1 MITNESY
8 REVGGPVAQALA
20 DIGGELMD
28 IAFAHSAVQ
37 ELLDSWPPDAS
48 LGPDSTSARAL
59 WMAAIVSY
67 ARCFRG
73 GIRTSGTA
81 STLISRLRGLDQ
93 SSHEYFLDL
102 RDKHVAHSVNALE
115 QATVFVRLGPA
126 PDFEVG
132 TVGPFQSMTII
143 PDRATAERFKRLVE
157 GVQLLMVG
165 RLEDTRAAVFTS
177 VQAMSPSERGQLP
190 ALVITPADPTT
201 DLKAPRPRL
210 RGH

>member
-1 MITNESY
+1 MTTSESY
-8 REVGGPVAQALA
+8 REVGGPVAQELA

-28 IAFAHSAVQ
+28 IVFAHSAVQ
-37 ELLDSWPPDAS
+37 ELLDGWPRDAS
-48 LGPDSTSARAL
+48 LGPESTSARAL

-67 ARCFRG
+67 VRCFRG

-81 STLISRLRGLDQ
+81 TTLIGRLRGLDQ

-102 RDKHVAHSVNALE
+102 RDKHVAHSVNAFE
-115 QATVFVRLGPA
+115 QATVFVGLGPA

-157 GVQLLMVG
+157 GVQLLMIG
-165 RLEDTRAAVFTS
+165 RLEDTRAAVRAA
-177 VQAMSPSERGQLP
+177 VQDMDSGERGQLH
-190 ALVITPADPTT
+190 ALVITPAGPTT
-201 DLKAPRPRL
+201 DPKAPRPCP
-210 RGH
+210 RGR

>member
-1 MITNESY
+1 VKAGDTCSNF
-8 REVGGPVAQALA
+8 RP
-20 DIGGELMD
+20 
-28 IAFAHSAVQ
+28 
-37 ELLDSWPPDAS
+37 
-48 LGPDSTSARAL
+48 RA
-59 WMAAIVSY
+59 
-67 ARCFRG
+67 
-73 GIRTSGTA
+73 
-81 STLISRLRGLDQ
+81 
-93 SSHEYFLDL
+93 L
-102 RDKHVAHSVNALE
+102 RDKHVAHSVNAFE
-115 QATVFVRLGPA
+115 QATVFVGLGPA

-190 ALVITPADPTT
+190 TLVITPADPTT
-201 DLKAPRPRL
+201 DPKAPRPRL